1 MFHVKHQ
8 IRRLAAGDET
18 ALDVFLSQHA
28 DSSMHLRANL
38 RRAGFYDRNEPYQGV
53 YIAALAGDAIVGV
66 VAHFWN
72 GMVVVQAPRDVEALT
87 VEAAAT
93 SGRKIVGLLGPGDQ
107 VTRAQSALGLVRGE
121 ATEDSTDD
129 LFALDLATLQIP
141 AALAEGRIVVR
152 HPVATE
158 LALVTEWSVAF
169 NCEALGFGESAELRR
184 NCAELIGR
192 LQVERAH
199 FVLQEAGTAVAYAAF
214 NAMLPDMVQLGGVWT
229 PPPLRGRGYARNVV
243 AGALLAARATGVKR
257 ATLFTE
263 NDNYAAQSAYR
274 SLGFSKI
281 GVYGIVI
288 FP

>member
-1 MFHVKHQ
+1 LFALSPQ
-8 IRRLAAGDET
+8 ILATLNVHRQMGSWTILYNAPSFQSNGANCIVQAVT
-18 ALDVFLSQHA
+18 ALQDIWTTGTASVGSVAVASSTSVESTPTLS
-28 DSSMHLRANL
+28 
-38 RRAGFYDRNEPYQGV
+38 
-53 YIAALAGDAIVGV
+53 
-66 VAHFWN
+66 
-72 GMVVVQAPRDVEALT
+72 
-87 VEAAAT
+87 
-93 SGRKIVGLLGPGDQ
+93 PGDQ

-274 SLGFSKI
+274 SLGFAKV
-281 GVYGIVI
+281 GGYGIVI
-288 FP
+288 FPESERL